1 MYLSETFLNSMRTI
15 KALQTLLSWL
25 NALRTP
31 LATSSYARWVV
42 RLLRSSP
49 ALPRMTAN

>member
-1 MYLSETFLNSMRTI
+1 MRTI

-25 NALRTP
+25 NALGTQ
-31 LATSSYARWVV
+31 LATSYARWVA

-49 ALPRMTAN
+49 ALPRMTAS

>member
-1 MYLSETFLNSMRTI
+1 MRTI

-25 NALRTP
+25 NALRTQ
-31 LATSSYARWVV
+31 LATSSYARWVA

-49 ALPRMTAN
+49 ALPRMTTS